1 MGDTISLNAEIR
13 SEVGEGA
20 ARALRR
26 NNLVP
31 GIVYGGENK
40 PQAIKIKFN
49 HSSSISKELSK
60 VFEKMG
66 SGD

>member
-13 SEVGEGA
+13 SEVGKGA

-40 PQAIKIKFN
+40 PQAIK
-49 HSSSISKELSK
+49 
-60 VFEKMG
+60 
-66 SGD
+66 